1 MMLVQNCENLL
12 IDRDSMNSAPPIR
25 QAILELWPLELWL
38 HETVVV
44 AVSGGADSTALL
56 EALVELR
63 PDPDRTIVAHFN
75 HALRGQESDAD
86 QAFVESLSCKHGL
99 KCTSQKA
106 TLEQTT
112 SRSEN
117 QLRKLR
123 HRFLEDVAKQHRAR
137 WIALAH
143 HADDQVETFLHHL
156 LRGSGPSGLSG
167 MSTIRP
173 INATTN
179 LVRPLLR
186 VVRSQILEYLSS
198 RNQTYHTDKSN
209 ASNDYTR
216 NRIRNEL
223 LPQLR
228 MFVGSD
234 SLDNRLLHA
243 CELIAKEHRV
253 VTLLAERWLQK
264 AGLDA
269 GERKGLAGDAF
280 SIPLRNCIE
289 EPWPVVRHALTIL
302 WHKRGWPMREMGHT
316 HWQRIERLIE
326 IASKSTHPKRL
337 DLPGHIVVRC
347 RKGNLFVDRLANE
360 PSAGGDNQK

>member
-1 MMLVQNCENLL
+1 MLVQNGENEP
-12 IDRDSMNSAPPIR
+12 IDCDSMNSAPPIR
-25 QAILELWPLELWL
+25 QAIVELWPLELWQR
-38 HETVVV
+38 ETVVV

-56 EALVELR
+56 EALMELR
-63 PDPDRTIVAHFN
+63 PDPDRTVVAHFN
-75 HALRGQESDAD
+75 HGLRGPESDAD
-86 QAFVESLSCKHGL
+86 QEFVESLSRIHGL
-99 KCTSQKA
+99 TCAIQMA

-112 SRSEN
+112 NRSEN
-117 QLRKLR
+117 QLRNVR
-123 HRFLEDVAKQHRAR
+123 HRFLEDVAKQHGAR

-173 INATTN
+173 ISATTD

-186 VVRSQILEYLSS
+186 VSRSQILEYLSS
-198 RNQTYHTDKSN
+198 RNQTYQTDISN
-209 ASNDYTR
+209 ASNDYMR

-234 SLDNRLLHA
+234 SLDKRLLHA
-243 CELIAKEHRV
+243 CELIAEEHSV
-253 VTLLAERWLQK
+253 VALLARRWLTK
-264 AGLDA
+264 NRLDA
-269 GERKGLAGDAF
+269 VERKSPVDDAF
-280 SIPLRNCIE
+280 SIPLQSCIE
-289 EPWPVVRHALTIL
+289 ESWPVVRHALTIL
-302 WHKRGWPMREMGHT
+302 WYQRGWPMREMGHT
-316 HWQRIERLIE
+316 HWRRLERLIE

-347 RKGNLFVDRLANE
+347 RKGNLVIGQISAE
-360 PSAGGDNQK
+360 PAE

>member
-1 MMLVQNCENLL
+1 MMLVQNGENVP
-12 IDRDSMNSAPPIR
+12 IDCDSMNSAPSIC
-25 QAILELWPLELWL
+25 QAILDLWPLELWQ
-38 HETVVV
+38 HETIVV

-56 EALVELR
+56 EALMELR
-63 PDPDRTIVAHFN
+63 PDPDRTVVAHFN

-86 QAFVESLSCKHGL
+86 QDFVETLSRNHGL
-99 KCTSQKA
+99 TCIIQKA

-112 SRSEN
+112 NRSEN
-117 QLRKLR
+117 QLRTIR
-123 HRFLEDVAKQHRAR
+123 HRFLEGVATQHGAR
-137 WIALAH
+137 WVALAH

-167 MSTIRP
+167 MSTTRP
-173 INATTN
+173 INATTD

-198 RNQTYHTDKSN
+198 RNQTYQTDISN

-228 MFVGSD
+228 TFVGSD

-243 CELIAKEHRV
+243 CELIAKEHSV
-253 VTLLAERWLQK
+253 VALLAKRWLTK
-264 AGLDA
+264 NGLDA
-269 GERKGLAGDAF
+269 VEPKSPVGDAF

-289 EPWPVVRHALTIL
+289 ESWPVVRHALTIL
-302 WHKRGWPMREMGHT
+302 WHQRGWPLREMGHT
-316 HWQRIERLIE
+316 HWRRLERLIE

-347 RKGNLFVDRLANE
+347 RKGNLVISRMMDELSE
-360 PSAGGDNQK
+360 

>member
-1 MMLVQNCENLL
+1 MMLVQNGENRPF
-12 IDRDSMNSAPPIR
+12 DCDSMNSAPPIC
-25 QAILELWPLELWL
+25 QAILDLWPLELWQ

-56 EALVELR
+56 EALMELR
-63 PDPDRTIVAHFN
+63 PDPNRTVVAHFN
-75 HALRGQESDAD
+75 HGLRGPESDAD
-86 QAFVESLSCKHGL
+86 QDFVESLSRKHEL
-99 KCTSQKA
+99 TCAIQRA

-112 SRSEN
+112 NHSEN

-123 HRFLEDVAKQHRAR
+123 HRFLEDVAKQHCAR

-173 INATTN
+173 INATTD

-186 VVRSQILEYLSS
+186 VARSQIQEYLSS
-198 RNQTYHTDKSN
+198 RNQPYQTDISN

-234 SLDNRLLHA
+234 SLDKRLLHA
-243 CELIAKEHRV
+243 CELIAEEHSV
-253 VTLLAERWLQK
+253 VTLLAERWLTQM
-264 AGLDA
+264 GLDSV
-269 GERKGLAGDAF
+269 ESNSPVDDAF
-280 SIPLRNCIE
+280 LIPLQNCIGE
-289 EPWPVVRHALTIL
+289 SWPVVRHALTIL

-316 HWQRIERLIE
+316 HWRRIQSLIE

-347 RKGNLFVDRLANE
+347 CKGNLVIGRI
-360 PSAGGDNQK
+360 SAKSAE